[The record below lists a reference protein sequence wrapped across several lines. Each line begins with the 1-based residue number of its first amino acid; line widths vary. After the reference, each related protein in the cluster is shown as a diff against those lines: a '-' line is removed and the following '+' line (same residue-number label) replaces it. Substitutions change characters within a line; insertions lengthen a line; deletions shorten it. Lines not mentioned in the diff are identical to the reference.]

1 MLWYPIKERDAPDAL
16 ARRLRK
22 LAMPAVLRCEI
33 TLGPPRA
40 DAGLVGS
47 GLIVINPPFK
57 LDADLKVLL
66 PALAQVFARRRGQP
80 DRLADCRQI
89 TVPNAT

>member
-1 MLWYPIKERDAPDAL
+1 M
-16 ARRLRK
+16 
-22 LAMPAVLRCEI
+22 
-33 TLGPPRA
+33 GPPRA

-66 PALAQVFARRRGQP
+66 PALARGVRRGRRLP
-80 DRLADCRQI
+80 DRLAGRLQ
-89 TVPNAT
+89 

>member
-1 MLWYPIKERDAPDAL
+1 
-16 ARRLRK
+16 
-22 LAMPAVLRCEI
+22 MPGVLRCEI

-47 GLIVINPPFK
+47 GLIVIDPPFK

-66 PALAQVFARRRGQP
+66 PALAGAFAAEPPAGSTGCAAP
-80 DRLADCRQI
+80 SNG
-89 TVPNAT
+89 PK